1 MAFAPTPRTKI
12 ALDNNKLNLSAPSTE
27 QGKTATLIWGLV
39 KNNPRITVWTRDSQD
54 MTEKNGNG
62 RIQAELD
69 SPVLLSIIETLEK
82 LIGEAPGTR
91 YKLENKNF
99 TWFGGKRSDA
109 PVVLTELWVG
119 KDKEGFVYLS
129 LTAPNRPIIKFRIAP
144 SSFHT
149 WYTHSG
155 EPVAPEELAKTY
167 AKGYLNI
174 LRGIYNHLAV
184 TEFVDVQAEKAAKQ
198 GQGNGNG
205 GGKSWGGNNQG
216 GGYKQSNDNS
226 APKTNAGFGDED
238 NLPF

>member
-1 MAFAPTPRTKI
+1 MAFNPTPRAKI
-12 ALDNNKLNLSAPSTE
+12 ALDNTKLNLSAPSTE
-27 QGKTATLIWGLV
+27 QGKTASLTWGLV

-62 RIQAELD
+62 KIQAELD

-82 LIGEAPGTR
+82 LIGEAAGTR

-119 KDKEGFVYLS
+119 KDKEGFVYIS
-129 LTAPNRPIIKFRIAP
+129 VTAPNRPVIKFRITP

-149 WYTHSG
+149 WYTQTG
-155 EPVAPEELAKTY
+155 EPISAEELGKTY
-167 AKGYLNI
+167 VKGYLNI

-184 TEFVDVQAEKAAKQ
+184 TEFVDLQAEKAAKQ
-198 GQGNGNG
+198 GQGNG
-205 GGKSWGGNNQG
+205 GGKSWGNNNQG
-216 GGYKQSNDNS
+216 GGYKQSNDSSS
-226 APKTNAGFGDED
+226 AKSNAGTAGED
-238 NLPF
+238 DFPF

>member
-69 SPVLLSIIETLEK
+69 SPILLSIIETLDK
-82 LIGEAPGTR
+82 LINEAPGTR
-91 YKLENKNF
+91 YKLENSNF

-109 PVVLTELWVG
+109 PAVLTELWVG
-119 KDKEGFVYLS
+119 KDKEGYVYLS

-155 EPVAPEELAKTY
+155 EKVSPEELCKTY
-167 AKGYLNI
+167 VKGYLNI

-198 GQGNGNG
+198 GQGGNG
-205 GGKSWGGNNQG
+205 GGKQWSGNNQSG
-216 GGYKQSNDNS
+216 GGYKQSNDGGS
-226 APKTNAGFGDED
+226 AKSNAGFGGDD
-238 NLPF
+238 DLPF